1 MRRHLSRLARC
12 LALLA
17 CHLLLV
23 ATAARAQKAIEKD
36 AAGNLTA
43 SYSVGN
49 RTLTIASGGTLNAV
63 AGSNIILAGTTTLS
77 GNITSN
83 ATLTGGTLAN
93 VTLAGNSTLA
103 GNLTSN
109 ATITHSGALTIS
121 GNATLGNATL
131 AGNLTLSGNNNTAAP
146 NRTIDLGT
154 GPSSAGYFYPLK
166 WGSGSRYTLGG
177 GYSTFQSVDDHLG
190 NFAYNQ
196 ALASGDVNFG
206 LGFEARYQ
214 NAPQGTDTEHYYFWN
229 GPVGVSA
236 DSGGR
241 TTRRIWQINTSWGTA
256 YSAPST
262 APMGYTQVGYD
273 VNKFFI
279 DNGANYA
286 GDFLIDFTSSPKRL
300 TWNYAMTLNGA
311 LTLGGAITQ
320 SGANTNALSGVT
332 TITAGNAS
340 YTFATGNNSLLTVAN
355 GSADNAIQLNR
366 NTGATEYMR
375 IGGAA
380 GGTNFGGSSNAFHL
394 DRVAASA
401 GTIRNLL
408 FRRSADSGSTFTQDL
423 VLGPGRLRIGT
434 GSDDAANA
442 LQVVG
447 SAYIIGGNSTVRLDG
462 DTLGAG
468 NSGIWFAD
476 SGTATSTNYH
486 LGGSGTNLLL
496 NSPNGSTIFRDGNS
510 TRATLSS
517 TGIAFVA
524 TTEATTGGAGS
535 ITTAGGIYAAKAI
548 VSASTTAASSTTTG
562 SIITGGGLG
571 VAGAAYIGGL
581 LNAGGGTVNIA
592 HTGNNPTLKFLQT
605 STETWS
611 LQSFSSDLY
620 LSGAVTG
627 KSLFIRDGGSSPTLT
642 FRPDTGIITFAGTTE
657 ATTGGAGQLVT
668 AGGIYAAK
676 KIVTSSDVEVADI
689 GEGIIVKSPNGTR
702 WRITVSDAGAFVAT
716 SL

>member
-1 MRRHLSRLARC
+1 MPFHAMRRHLSRLARC

-17 CHLLLV
+17 CHALLV
-23 ATAARAQKAIEKD
+23 ATAAHAQKAIEKD
-36 AAGNLTA
+36 ASGNLTA

-49 RTLTIASGGTLNAV
+49 RTLTVASGGTLNAV

-83 ATLTGGTLAN
+83 AT
-93 VTLAGNSTLA
+93 V
-103 GNLTSN
+103 
-109 ATITHSGALTIS
+109 THSGALTVT
-121 GNATLGNATL
+121 GNSTLGNATL

-154 GPSSAGYFYPLK
+154 GPSSDGYFYPLK

-177 GYSTFQSVDDHLG
+177 GYSTFQGVQDHLG

-196 ALASGDVNFG
+196 VQTAGDVNFG
-206 LGFEARYQ
+206 LGFEARFQ

-229 GPVGVSA
+229 GPIGVSA

-241 TTRRIWQINTSWGTA
+241 TNRRIWQINTSWGTG
-256 YSAPST
+256 YNAPPIY
-262 APMGYTQVGYD
+262 PMGYTQIGYD
-273 VNKFFI
+273 VNKFYV
-279 DNGANYA
+279 DNGANYN
-286 GDFLIDFTSSPKRL
+286 GEFLIDFTSSPKRL
-300 TWNYAMTLNGA
+300 TWQNAMTLGGA
-311 LTLGGAITQ
+311 LTIGGAITQ
-320 SGANTNALSGVT
+320 TGTNTNTLSGAT
-332 TITAGNAS
+332 TITASNAS

-355 GSADNAIQLNR
+355 GIADNAIQLNR

-401 GTIRNLL
+401 GTIRNLV
-408 FRRSADSGSTFTQDL
+408 FRRSADSGSTFTHDL

-447 SAYIIGGNSTVRLDG
+447 SAYIIGGNSNVRLDG

-486 LGGSGTNLLL
+486 LGGSGTDLLL
-496 NSPNGSTIFRDGNS
+496 NSPNGSTIFLNGNS

-562 SIITGGGLG
+562 SIITGGGIG

-581 LNAGGGTVNIA
+581 LNAGGGAVNIA
-592 HTGNNPTLKFLQT
+592 HTGNNPTLRFLQT

-611 LQSFSSDLY
+611 FQSFSSDLY
-620 LSGAVTG
+620 LSGTVTG

-689 GEGIIVKSPNGTR
+689 GEGIIIKSPNGTR
-702 WRITVSDAGAFVAT
+702 WRITVSNAGAFVAT
-716 SL
+716 AL